1 MINGKLYDWESIT
14 VGLPYGTAIAI
25 SGIDYDDELAG
36 ELAYG
41 KGAAP
46 VGYGNGNYTASAKIT
61 LLRDEFN
68 KLLDFARSQGQALYR
83 LPLFPITVSYA
94 NDGERTRT
102 DEIRG
107 CKFTKAAHKGA
118 QGDTK
123 LEVELEILVTGKI
136 IRDGVSPI

>member
-1 MINGKLYDWESIT
+1 MINGKVYDWESIT
-14 VGLPYGTAIAI
+14 VGLPYGVAIAI

-41 KGAAP
+41 KGVAP

-68 KLLDFARSQGQALYR
+68 KLLDYTRSQGSALYR

-107 CKFTKAAHKGA
+107 CKFTKASHKGA

-123 LEVELEILVTGKI
+123 LEVELELLVTGKV